1 MIDLRNVWEVCEFS
15 DEIKYGKL
23 DRKKFA
29 VELYDVLSG
38 EADEAYLDPEKFLKN
53 TYLTSDMKVLLVG
66 ALKRLAKNEGSA
78 VYVLDTEFG
87 GGKTHSLL
95 LLYHV
100 FKNRDLGTRYI
111 QEYDIDKEYGIL
123 EVPDVDVIAIDCRR
137 MEKET
142 LWGELAHAFGKYEA
156 LEKYDLKK
164 IPPTNI
170 DEIRNLFTKPTLILI
185 DELPVHLV
193 TASAVKVGGTNLM
206 ELTLNFLTVLSSAVS
221 TTSNTLLVLTLTG
234 KQSMYEKYVEDV
246 KKRLKG
252 KEKSKILDTIET
264 VHEHFTSSVSR
275 QAQFLIPVR
284 DVEIYKVIQKRLIK
298 SFNNESEAKKVV
310 EAFYKYY
317 DEKGLIS
324 DPKYSKE
331 IMEMAY
337 PFHPFLIDVLH
348 ERVATIDKFN
358 RTRGA
363 LWLLSLVLHYIYKN
377 KIDCKLVTTGDIPLD
392 DPTVRDTLT
401 SQLGRSEYINVVN
414 TDVIEKARKLDE
426 NRNVKFAERI
436 ARTIYLCSLIEA
448 AKIPGVK
455 PYEIKFAIC
464 KPGDDPN
471 IVDEVLLEMEKEF
484 WYLYKRNGAYYF
496 WKEPGINKVI
506 YDYKK
511 EVTDEEIENKII
523 STLKS
528 LFKVKDKVKVVW
540 DQSDLEDK
548 EDLRIFVSLEPL
560 TEDDIERILS
570 ITPSGKPRT
579 YKNSIIFVCPDKDI
593 FEEARNSAREVCA
606 IEKAQKDE
614 RIKPDKS
621 KIKELRKR
629 LETAKGELTANC
641 FNAFLNIG
649 YTLVG
654 TGAVRIEDIP
664 IADESV
670 RKTENLADVV
680 VNYLKSKM
688 QLLESISPESILDQ
702 VIMQVNVISKEF
714 NEKGYVK
721 VEDIYK
727 AIRQDRRLPYILSGK
742 TIIEAVKSGVE
753 KELFGYADELE
764 EVDGK
769 FKAKIGKKVKVSW
782 DGYIIRK
789 DLVYVEAPK
798 PKSKHS
804 PVDIVTP
811 VEPTIEPV
819 EEPKP
824 VEESVTPTKQ
834 TYKVSIDSY
843 EKLTSTL
850 NTILILKVSGGIECD
865 MSVTIEADGD
875 SISIESNLS
884 DVNRLKRLIES
895 IRSTY
900 GQTKISG
907 ELKISSEEDIS
918 EELKRYGLRWSS

>member
-1 MIDLRNVWEVCEFS
+1 MISLRNVWEVCEFS

-38 EADEAYLDPEKFLKN
+38 KADEAYLNPEKFLKN
-53 TYLTSDMKVLLVG
+53 TYLTSDMKALLVG

-100 FKNRDLGTRYI
+100 FRNRNLGTQYI
-111 QEYDIDKEYGIL
+111 RQYGIDKEYGIL
-123 EVPDVDVIAIDCRR
+123 EVPEVDVAAIDCRW

-142 LWGELAHAFGKYEA
+142 LWGGLAHALGKYEA
-156 LEKYDLKK
+156 LEKSDLRKT
-164 IPPTNI
+164 PPKNV

-185 DELPVHLV
+185 DELPIYLV
-193 TASAVKVGGTNLM
+193 TASATDIKVGGTNLM

-221 TTSNTLLVLTLTG
+221 TTNNTLLVLTLTG
-234 KQSMYEKYVEDV
+234 KQSMYERYVEAV

-252 KEKSKILDTIET
+252 KEESKVLDAIEA

-284 DVEIYKVIQKRLIK
+284 DVEIYRVIQKRLVK
-298 SFNNESEAKKVV
+298 SFNTNEVKRVV
-310 EAFYKYY
+310 ETFHKYY

-324 DPKYSKE
+324 DPRYTRDV
-331 IMEMAY
+331 MEAVY
-337 PFHPFLIDVLH
+337 PFHPFLIDALH

-377 KIDCKLVTTGDIPLD
+377 KIDCKLVTTGDVPLD

-401 SQLGRSEYINVVN
+401 SQLGRSEYISVVN

-426 NRNVKFAERI
+426 HRNVKFAERI
-436 ARTIYLCSLIEA
+436 ARAIYLCSLIEA

-464 KPGDDPN
+464 GPGEDPN
-471 IVDEVLLEMEKEF
+471 IVDEILLEMEREF
-484 WYLYKRNGAYYF
+484 WYLYRRNGAYYF

-511 EVTDEEIENKII
+511 EVTGEEVENKIT

-528 LFKVKDKVKVVW
+528 LFKAKDKVKVVW
-540 DQSDLEDK
+540 DQSELEDK
-548 EDLRIFVSLEPL
+548 EDLRIFVSPEPL
-560 TEDDIERILS
+560 TGEDIERILS
-570 ITPSGKPRT
+570 TTPSGKPRA
-579 YKNSIIFVCPDKDI
+579 YKNSIIFVCPDEDML
-593 FEEARNSAREVCA
+593 EEAKNSAREVCA

-621 KIKELRKR
+621 RVKELRGR
-629 LETAKGELTANC
+629 LENAKGELTASC
-641 FNAFLNIG
+641 FNAFLNVG

-654 TGAVRIEDIP
+654 TGAVKIEDIP
-664 IADESV
+664 VADESA
-670 RKTENLADVV
+670 RKAKNLADVV
-680 VNYLKSKM
+680 VNYLRGKM
-688 QLLESISPESILDQ
+688 QLLESISPESVLDQ
-702 VIMQVNVISKEF
+702 VIKQVEVISKEF
-714 NEKGYVK
+714 DKGCVK
-721 VEDIYK
+721 VEEIYK
-727 AIRQDRRLPYILSGK
+727 AIRQDRRLPYILSGSAV
-742 TIIEAVKSGVE
+742 IEAINSGVK

-769 FKAKIGKKVKVSW
+769 FKARIGEEVKASW

-789 DLVYVEAPK
+789 DYVAPPK
-798 PKSKHS
+798 PT
-804 PVDIVTP
+804 IP
-811 VEPTIEPV
+811 VEPGKSGSDEEPV
-819 EEPKP
+819 TPKQ
-824 VEESVTPTKQ
+824 KQ
-834 TYKVSIDSY
+834 TYKIPIDGY
-843 EKLTSTL
+843 DKLASTL
-850 NTILILKVSGGIECD
+850 NAILILKVSESIECD
-865 MSVTIEADGD
+865 ISIAIEADGD
-875 SISIESNLS
+875 TISIKSDLS
-884 DVNRLKRLIES
+884 DVNRIKRLIES

-900 GQTKISG
+900 GQIKISG
-907 ELKISSEEDIS
+907 ELEISSEEDIS
-918 EELKRYGLRWSS
+918 EELERYGLRWIS

>member
-1 MIDLRNVWEVCEFS
+1 MIELKNVWEVCEFS

-29 VELYDVLSG
+29 VELYEVLSG
-38 EADEAYLDPEKFLKN
+38 DADEVYLDPEKFLKN
-53 TYLTSDMKVLLVG
+53 TYLTSDMKALLVG
-66 ALKRLAKNEGSA
+66 ALKRLARNEGPA

-95 LLYHV
+95 LLYHI
-100 FKNRDLGTRYI
+100 FKNRDLGTLYLRHYG
-111 QEYDIDKEYGIL
+111 IDKEYDIL
-123 EVPDVDVIAIDCRR
+123 EVPEVDVVAIDCRR

-142 LWGELAHAFGKYEA
+142 LWGELAHALGKYEA
-156 LEKYDLKK
+156 LERYDLKR
-164 IPPTNI
+164 IPPKNV

-193 TASAVKVGGTNLM
+193 TASAIKVGDTNLM
-206 ELTLNFLTVLSSAVS
+206 ELTLNFLTVLNSAVS
-221 TTSNTLLVLTLTG
+221 TTNNTLLVLTLTG
-234 KQSMYEKYVEDV
+234 RQSMYERYTEAV
-246 KKRLKG
+246 KKRIKG
-252 KEKSKILDTIET
+252 LRKSEIFDKIET
-264 VHEHFTSSVSR
+264 VHDYFTSSVSR

-298 SFNNESEAKKVV
+298 TFKNESDAKKIID
-310 EAFYKYY
+310 AFYRYY
-317 DEKGLIS
+317 EEKGLIN

-363 LWLLSLVLHYIYKN
+363 LWLLSLVLHHIYKN
-377 KIDCKLVTTGDIPLD
+377 RIDCKLVTTGDVPLD
-392 DPTVRDTLT
+392 DPTIKDALT
-401 SQLGRSEYINVVN
+401 SQLDRSEYINAVN
-414 TDVIEKARKLDE
+414 TDVIDKARKLDE

-448 AKIPGVK
+448 AKIPGIK

-471 IVDEVLLEMEKEF
+471 IVDEILVEMEKEF

-511 EVTDEEIENKII
+511 EVTGDEIESKLT

-528 LFKVKDKVKVVW
+528 LFKSRDKIKVVW
-540 DQSDLEDK
+540 DLSDLEDK

-560 TEDDIERILS
+560 TEEDIERILG

-593 FEEARNSAREVCA
+593 LEDAKNSAREVCA

-621 KIKELRKR
+621 KVKELKGR

-641 FNAFLNIG
+641 INAFLNVG

-654 TGAVRIEDIP
+654 TGAVKIEDISL
-664 IADESV
+664 ADESA
-670 RKTENLADVV
+670 RKIKDLTDVII
-680 VNYLKSKM
+680 NYLKSKK

-702 VIMQVNVISKEF
+702 VIKQVNVISKEF

-727 AIRQDRRLPYILSGK
+727 AIRQDRRLPYILSGSA
-742 TIIEAVKSGVE
+742 ILEAIKSGVE

-769 FKAKIGKKVKVSW
+769 FKAKIGRKVKVSW

-789 DLVYVEAPK
+789 DLVYIEPPK
-798 PKSKHS
+798 PKPK
-804 PVDIVTP
+804 PIDVVKP
-811 VEPTIEPV
+811 VEPITKPV

-824 VEESVTPTKQ
+824 TEEIVTPTKQ

-843 EKLTSTL
+843 EKLTSAL
-850 NTILILKVSGGIECD
+850 NAILILKVSENIECN
-865 MSVTIEADGD
+865 MSVTIEAGGD
-875 SISIESNLS
+875 TISIESDLS

-900 GQTKISG
+900 GQIKISG
-907 ELKISSEEDIS
+907 KLEISSEEDIS
-918 EELKRYGLRWSS
+918 EELESYGLR